1 MYQDFCLDNG
11 AMLNLFPTNLN
22 MKKVKG
28 FAIIIPLDSTIPC
41 RKDFNVPPFQI
52 FWRAT
57 IFMPLTAKSFMLLEV
72 FWVRILYT
80 MYGECLCHY
89 IGPLSMLNKQ
99 IGIA

>member
-28 FAIIIPLDSTIPC
+28 FAIIIHLDSTIPC

-52 FWRAT
+52 F
-57 IFMPLTAKSFMLLEV
+57 
-72 FWVRILYT
+72 
-80 MYGECLCHY
+80 
-89 IGPLSMLNKQ
+89 
-99 IGIA
+99 